1 MTLEPKTVE
10 PGYLRR
16 WTREACALWGANFHL
31 WFALMLA
38 PCLLAAM
45 LGQSMVTGL
54 TLLVVA
60 YFTVHVSLEF
70 AVTAEHGRVRLLQT
84 PGILRAGV
92 EGMGDELWRHR
103 RVLVFAY
110 ALAFALMM
118 WLKFRA
124 QGAVEAPPVKA
135 ELGVLDWLFGIDS
148 PLLSAAT
155 MSFIGFQGL
164 RYNSDL
170 GYLNYPLRR
179 MFGLDHAQAS
189 VLLTQASRKNVGA
202 TVTLE
207 LVVGFGSLLT
217 ILLAPGLAPFL
228 MCFFGS
234 FCYVACRDMFGP
246 GEPLHQPQELAVMQ
260 GAAEGAA
267 G

>member
-16 WTREACALWGANFHL
+16 WTREALALWGANFTL

-38 PCLLAAM
+38 PCMLAVV
-45 LGQSMVTGL
+45 LGQSLVTGL

-60 YFTVHVSLEF
+60 YATVHASLEF
-70 AVTAEHGRVRLLQT
+70 AVTAEHGRVRVSQL
-84 PGILRAGV
+84 PGIMRAGV

-103 RVLVFAY
+103 HVLVIAY
-110 ALAFALMM
+110 TLAFALTM
-118 WLKFRA
+118 WVRFA
-124 QGAVEAPPVKA
+124 AHGGAEPAPAKA
-135 ELGVLDWLFGIDS
+135 SLGVLDWLFGLDS
-148 PLLSAAT
+148 PMLSAAT
-155 MSFIGFQGL
+155 MTFIGFQGL
-164 RYNSDL
+164 LYSSQL

-189 VLLTQASRKNVGA
+189 LLLAQASRKNVGA

-207 LVVGFGSLLT
+207 LVVGFGSLLS
-217 ILLAPGLAPFL
+217 IMLAPGLAPFL

-246 GEPLHQPQELAVMQ
+246 GEPLHQPQGETAMQ
-260 GAAEGAA
+260 GAVEGAA